1 MLMLAR
7 FLLGLFLIGATPVLA
22 QQFSLR
28 NYKAVDGLPQS
39 QINAMVEDGNG
50 YLWLGTN
57 GGGLARFDGREFKV
71 YTTLDGLLS
80 NTVSSLLLDS
90 HQNLWV
96 VHARGVTKFD
106 GRTFKKIHSP
116 SSPKYIWKL
125 YEVGDSIIFQLGS
138 RGTVG
143 KIYKD
148 SVVSWD
154 KPIFPDKRIY
164 FSLRNAHSDICYY
177 LSDSSF
183 LVIPSKGKRE
193 RIPFNGL
200 FNSVQSMSTYRSHIL
215 LQTDRGH
222 FLFNSRSKKFSSI
235 DIPVK
240 DHIAAYDSV
249 SKTFWI
255 EKNNTLWK
263 QVDDFSKPYEQ
274 VIADVLITQL
284 LFDREGN
291 LWIATSGNGL
301 YKYSVLDFTKCGS
314 SKLGSVM
321 AITKDK
327 SHNLWIG
334 SRSLLRM
341 KNGKVKYYPLNL
353 GNPSDVMAI
362 KANQRN
368 EVWVAS
374 FSGLGQYDSIK
385 DNIKWFTREHG
396 LTSQY
401 ISCIDF
407 DERGNLWCGTI
418 DGGLNYYDGKKFSK
432 VTVTEGLNNQR
443 IHAILYFKK
452 FKKLFASGEYGLDV
466 VEKGQVEKVKLPEL
480 ASTPIITMST
490 YKDSLLL
497 LGSSGSGILIFDP
510 VSQRKKS
517 ISSKEGLPSNLIYFV
532 APDEQNFVWV
542 GTEQGISRLRF
553 DKALDIAE
561 IHNYGFDNGL
571 LGVETNQNAYF
582 LGDEKYFGL
591 VDGIYQFNEIKMK
604 NTYSN
609 PVHLTGIDV
618 FYGEVSSHAYAD
630 SVYSFFKL
638 PYRPVLPSDRNHI
651 TFYFNRVEK
660 QNPKAVRYKYFLENF
675 DKAWSPP
682 TDRGM
687 VTYGNLPPGK
697 YVFQVKAINSKGGWD
712 EQSLQYPFVVKAP
725 FYQTALFNFIVFS
738 VMIGLVVLIPYLS
751 VKKKMRKAIE
761 IERIRQQEQESLR
774 KEIARDFHD
783 DMGNQLT
790 RIINY
795 ISLMKLSQNGHASEF
810 YNKVENAAKYLYTGT
825 RDFIWSIDPV
835 NDELS
840 KLFFHIRD
848 FGEKLFEEK
857 GIQFRAYNE
866 LKDRIP
872 LPYGFS
878 REANLIMK
886 EAMTNTF
893 NHSQA
898 SNVSFTLKET
908 DGEIEMEL
916 KDDGKGFA
924 VEDIARTN
932 GLANMK
938 TRASRI
944 KSTVRVVSRQGQGT
958 EVHLLFPELKHK
970 THEQRN

>member
-1 MLMLAR
+1 MS
-7 FLLGLFLIGATPVLA
+7 A

-39 QINAMVEDGNG
+39 QINAMVEDANG
-50 YLWLGTN
+50 YLWLGTS

-80 NTVSSLLLDS
+80 NTVNSLLIDS

-106 GRTFKKIHSP
+106 GRNFKKIHSP

-125 YEVGDSIIFQLGS
+125 YEVGDSIFFQLGS
-138 RGTVG
+138 RGTIG
-143 KIYKD
+143 KIFND
-148 SVVSWD
+148 SIVSWD
-154 KPIFPDKRIY
+154 KSIFPDKRIY
-164 FSLRNAHSDICYY
+164 FSLRNSANDVCYY

-183 LVIPSKGKRE
+183 LLIPAKGKRE
-193 RIPFNGL
+193 RIPFKDK
-200 FNSVQSMSTYRSHIL
+200 FNSIQSMSNYRNRIL
-215 LQTDRGH
+215 LQTDRGS
-222 FLFNSRSKKFSSI
+222 FLFNATTRQFEPI
-235 DIPVK
+235 NIPIK

-249 SKTFWI
+249 SKTFWL

-274 VIADVLITQL
+274 VIADVIITQL

-301 YKYSVLDFTKCGS
+301 YKYNVLDFTKCGS

-334 SRSLLRM
+334 SRYLLRM
-341 KNGKVKYYPLNL
+341 KNGKVTHYTLNL

-374 FSGLGQYDSIK
+374 FSGLGQYDSLK
-385 DNIKWFTREHG
+385 DKFKWYTREHG

-401 ISCIDF
+401 ISCLDF

-418 DGGLNYYDGKKFSK
+418 DGGLNYFDGKSFSK
-432 VTVTEGLNNQR
+432 ITVMEGLNNQR
-443 IHAILYFKK
+443 IHAILYFQKS
-452 FKKLFASGEYGLDV
+452 KKLYASGEFGLDV
-466 VEKGQVEKVKLPEL
+466 VDHGRVEKIKLPEL
-480 ASTPIITMST
+480 ASTPIITMSAF
-490 YKDSLLL
+490 KDSLLL

-510 VSQRKKS
+510 VSQRTKS

-532 APDEQNFVWV
+532 APDEQDFVWV
-542 GTEQGISRLRF
+542 GTEQGISRLRL
-553 DKALDIAE
+553 DKSMDIAE

-571 LGVETNQNAYF
+571 SGVETNQNAYF

-591 VDGIYQFNEIKMK
+591 VDGIYQFNEVNMK
-604 NTYSN
+604 SMYSY
-609 PVHLTGIDV
+609 PVHLTGINV
-618 FYGEVSSHAYAD
+618 FYSEVSGHDYAD

-675 DKAWSPP
+675 DKSWSPP

-697 YVFQVKAINSKGGWD
+697 YVFHVKAINSKGGWD

-725 FYQTALFNFIVFS
+725 FYQTAVFNFIVFT
-738 VMIGLVVLIPYLS
+738 VVIGLVVLIPYLS
-751 VKKKMRKAIE
+751 VKKRMRKAIE

-835 NDELS
+835 NDELT

-857 GIQFRAYNE
+857 GIQFRAFNE
-866 LKDRIP
+866 LKVRIQ

-886 EAMTNTF
+886 EAMTNAF

-898 SNVSFTLKET
+898 RNVSFTLKEVH
-908 DGEIEMEL
+908 GEVEMEL
-916 KDDGKGFA
+916 KDDGLGFDP
-924 VEDIARTN
+924 ESITHPN

-944 KSTVRVVSRQGQGT
+944 KSTVRVVSKQGVGT
-958 EVHLLFPELKHK
+958 EVHLLFPELKHN